1 MIGNSVDGGSANE
14 SRKHPREKVKIRVNY
29 KTVDRFKEEYTENIS
44 HGGIFIK
51 STRPLP
57 MHLKVKVSLSIPKWE
72 EPVTMMSEV
81 VRRVTEED
89 ARKSGLNPGF
99 ALQFLDF
106 DEKKKELD
114 EFIKSIS
121 GVVAADERTVI
132 QLGEPPEDFSDE
144 GEDSET
150 DIDEASREITMQ
162 RVRKMSMNEKMMLAP
177 KGDKL
182 ERAALL
188 KDLNPSVA
196 RLIIRNP
203 RITDQEIN
211 RIAKDVG
218 TPADVLDAIGKNR
231 KWIQNLEIK
240 NSIVRNPRTPSQLAL
255 RQLALLSTKE
265 ISLIAKSQHVRDNI
279 KREAVKIL
287 TQRRERGG

>member
-1 MIGNSVDGGSANE
+1 MIGNSAGGGPTGE
-14 SRKHPREKVKIRVNY
+14 SRKHPREKVRIRVNY

-57 MHLKVKVSLSIPKWE
+57 MHMKVNISLSIPKWDK
-72 EPVTMMSEV
+72 PVTMRSEV

-89 ARKSGLNPGF
+89 ARQSGLNPGF
-99 ALQFLDF
+99 ALQFIDF
-106 DEKKKELD
+106 DEKKKKLD
-114 EFIKSIS
+114 EFIKSIA
-121 GVVAADERTVI
+121 GVGTADERTVI
-132 QLGEPPEDFSDE
+132 QLGEPPGGSPDAADDSDGPDDE
-144 GEDSET
+144 G
-150 DIDEASREITMQ
+150 SREITAQ
-162 RVRKMSMNEKMMLAP
+162 RVKKMSMNEKMMLAP
-177 KGDKL
+177 KADKL

-203 RITDQEIN
+203 RITDLEIN

-231 KWIQNLEIK
+231 KWIQNPEIK
-240 NSIVRNPRTPSQLAL
+240 SSIVRNPRTPSQLAL
-255 RQLALLSTKE
+255 RQLNLLSTKE
-265 ISLIAKSQHVRDNI
+265 ISLLAKSQHVRDNI

>member
-1 MIGNSVDGGSANE
+1 MPGVPGGVEPCGEPHPVEVSA
-14 SRKHPREKVKIRVNY
+14 
-29 KTVDRFKEEYTENIS
+29 FEYHAAAGADT
-44 HGGIFIK
+44 
-51 STRPLP
+51 
-57 MHLKVKVSLSIPKWE
+57 
-72 EPVTMMSEV
+72 PVV
-81 VRRVTEED
+81 
-89 ARKSGLNPGF
+89 PGF
-99 ALQFLDF
+99 ALQFINF
-106 DEKKKELD
+106 DEKKKALD
-114 EFIKSIS
+114 EFIESIAGS
-121 GVVAADERTVI
+121 ETAGESTVI
-132 QLGEPPEDFSDE
+132 QLGEPSEDLSDTGGDSEAPADE
-144 GEDSET
+144 G
-150 DIDEASREITMQ
+150 SREITAI
-162 RVRKMSMNEKMMLAP
+162 RVKKMSMNEKMMLAP
-177 KGDKL
+177 KADKL

-240 NSIVRNPRTPSQLAL
+240 SSIVRNPRTPSQLAL
-255 RQLALLSTKE
+255 RQLNLLSTKE
-265 ISLIAKSQHVRDNI
+265 ISLLAKSQHVRDNI

>member
-1 MIGNSVDGGSANE
+1 MIGNSSDGRSTNDN
-14 SRKHPREKVKIRVNY
+14 RKHPREKVKIRVNY

-57 MHLKVKVSLSIPKWE
+57 MHMKVKISLSIPSWE
-72 EPVTMMSEV
+72 KPVTMQSEV

-89 ARKSGLNPGF
+89 ARQSGLNPGF
-99 ALQFLDF
+99 ALQFIDF
-106 DEKKKELD
+106 EEKKKALD
-114 EFIKSIS
+114 EFIKSIAGRETAGES
-121 GVVAADERTVI
+121 TVI
-132 QLGEPPEDFSDE
+132 QLGEPSEDLSDT
-144 GEDSET
+144 GEDSEAAA
-150 DIDEASREITMQ
+150 DEGSREITML
-162 RVRKMSMNEKMMLAP
+162 RVKKMSMNEKMMLAP
-177 KGDKL
+177 KADKL

-218 TPADVLDAIGKNR
+218 TPADVIDAIGKNR
-231 KWIQNLEIK
+231 KWIQNPEIK
-240 NSIVRNPRTPSQLAL
+240 NSIVRNPRTPSRLAL
-255 RQLALLSTKE
+255 RQLSLLSTKE
-265 ISLIAKSQHVRDNI
+265 LSLIAKSQHVRDNV
-279 KREAVKIL
+279 KREALKLL
-287 TQRRERGG
+287 TQRRERGR